1 MLRRIY
7 LKAQRSAPLIP
18 QATVRPGSHL
28 STLSSHLS
36 TLISHLSTLSPQ
48 LSNFS
53 SHLSTLNS
61 QEISWYPH
69 WESNPDRL
77 FRKQLFYPLNY
88 RDF

>member
-7 LKAQRSAPLIP
+7 LKAQLSSLNS
-18 QATVRPGSHL
+18 QL
-28 STLSSHLS
+28 STLSSQ
-36 TLISHLSTLSPQ
+36 LSTLS
-48 LSNFS
+48 
-53 SHLSTLNS
+53 S